1 MKVQIIAVG
10 VLVVLLSAASGFADT
25 LGEYDPNRTEQHT
38 ILMSASPYVT
48 KTPSGNSAL
57 ALPGTPVEIEDFV
70 VGTTPGN
77 TDPSYDYSPPHNI
90 YAYMIT
96 DPCTSG
102 PKKKAMIDT
111 GNHNTE
117 TAGSWAFQGMVDF
130 FASADP
136 EADWLRKHV
145 EFYIYPLVN
154 PDGRYTATGRGNPE
168 MTAEGFGT
176 DHNRVWHTC
185 GQGLSTIDALTVA
198 MRADTCNDVDFA
210 FDYHGGGSDFFY
222 IMPSQADCPYVK
234 AFAKREP
241 SVGPH
246 LRSGD
251 YRMLRIW
258 PLRPEGLNAEFS
270 CTPENHKNTGTVQ
283 DKLDLGKN
291 YGLAIYDVL
300 IEDDP
305 TADYLE
311 LKEESENWLIN
322 NLEPAQLIAHWN
334 FDDDDANDSSG
345 NEHHGTLMGDANIV
359 NDPCMGKVLELDGDD
374 DYVNCG
380 QGTWADIQGKITVAA
395 WIKVNEFDKS
405 WQTVFAKGNS
415 TYRLHRA
422 SSNDYMTFWLNTF
435 QEPDCRDAT
444 GTVDVNDG
452 KWHHVAG
459 VFGGDMVYLYVDG
472 VVDGVTTFTGGSIN
486 TNTYDVL
493 IGKNAETDSRQWNG
507 WIDDVRL
514 YNCSLSEDEIT
525 ALARRFSDPVAW
537 WKLDES
543 GVSTAADSTGN
554 GHTGTLHNNPT
565 WQPSGGQLDGALS
578 FDEVDDYVTVT
589 DFDYTNESD
598 EFSLGFWFKLADV
611 NGSGYQYVFSHG
623 LEMEYN
629 NLDIYFRESEQSN
642 PGTLT
647 TRIRLN
653 AGDKWQVSTPAALA
667 DGQWHMYTITVSSVD
682 GATIYIDDESV
693 LTNSA
698 IKGAS
703 FNPGTALYL
712 GVREDLNPDRH
723 YGSPAADDGLLDDV
737 RIYDYVLTLGE
748 IERMYQ
754 DAKGIIPPEFVC
766 SSRPAGDLNDD
777 CKVNFL
783 DFQILAADWLKG
795 IVYDEG
801 VSVNEFFSSYYS
813 PAYEA
818 IDATWTHM
826 LGGGDNR
833 VLVVALIAEDDDVNN
848 LAIASVKYNNVE
860 MNIVP
865 DSNVIATS
873 DPNKVKTVLYYL
885 LEADLPEPGYY
896 TVAALYAANDVAQR
910 LGGSVSRANV
920 AQQPPEAVAT
930 NSNTGQDT
938 ISTDITTVTANAW
951 VVDVVAGDDQ
961 GSFSTTT
968 GGMTEWWDVSGGV
981 STRGSTAAGATKS
994 PASAGLT
1001 TMSWSYSS
1009 GTYMLAHSVAA
1020 FETLD

>member
-1 MKVQIIAVG
+1 MPVKFALPKKPDSGLDKSLSARNFLDFSVLILYNDFLGKCYFWKVMIMKVQIIAVG

-96 DPCTSG
+96 DPCTIG

-111 GNHNTE
+111 GNHNSE

-130 FASADP
+130 FVSADP

-145 EFYIYPLVN
+145 EFYIYPLVS
-154 PDGRYTATGRGNPE
+154 PDGRYTATGRGSPE
-168 MTAEGFGT
+168 MEAEGFGT

-234 AFAKREP
+234 AFAEREP
-241 SVGPH
+241 FVPPK

-258 PLRPEGLNAEFS
+258 PMRPEGLNAEFA
-270 CTPENHKNTGTVQ
+270 CTPENHEGTGTVQ
-283 DKLDLGKN
+283 DKLDLGKS
-291 YGLAIYDVL
+291 YGLTIYDVL
-300 IEDDP
+300 IAEDP
-305 TADYLE
+305 NTDYLE
-311 LKEESENWLIN
+311 LKEEAENWLVD
-322 NLEPAQLIAHWN
+322 NLEEQT
-334 FDDDDANDSSG
+334 G
-345 NEHHGTLMGDANIV
+345 E
-359 NDPCMGKVLELDGDD
+359 LEL
-374 DYVNCG
+374 
-380 QGTWADIQGKITVAA
+380 
-395 WIKVNEFDKS
+395 
-405 WQTVFAKGNS
+405 
-415 TYRLHRA
+415 
-422 SSNDYMTFWLNTF
+422 
-435 QEPDCRDAT
+435 
-444 GTVDVNDG
+444 
-452 KWHHVAG
+452 
-459 VFGGDMVYLYVDG
+459 
-472 VVDGVTTFTGGSIN
+472 
-486 TNTYDVL
+486 
-493 IGKNAETDSRQWNG
+493 
-507 WIDDVRL
+507 
-514 YNCSLSEDEIT
+514 
-525 ALARRFSDPVAW
+525 VAW

-578 FDEVDDYVTVT
+578 FDKVDDYVTIT
-589 DFDYTNESD
+589 DFDYTNDSN
-598 EFSLGFWFKLADV
+598 EFSLGFWFKLADF
-611 NGSGYQYVFSHG
+611 SGDEYQYVFSHG

-629 NLDIYFRESEQSN
+629 NLDIYFRESEQSS

-653 AGDKWQVSTPAALA
+653 AGDRWQVSTPAALA

-682 GATIYIDDESV
+682 GATVYIDDESV

-737 RIYDYVLTLGE
+737 RLYNYALTPDDVDLL
-748 IERMYQ
+748 YQ
-754 DAKGIIPPEFVC
+754 GSDPCEPSEFIC
-766 SSRPAGDLNDD
+766 AEKPDGDLNDD
-777 CKVNFL
+777 CKVNLL

-795 IVYDEG
+795 IVYGEG
-801 VSVNEFFSSYYS
+801 VSANEFYS
-813 PAYEA
+813 VDYTPTDVVWYEA

-833 VLVVALIAEDDDVNN
+833 VLVVALAAEDDSESD
-848 LAIASVKYNNVE
+848 LAISSVKYNNVE

-865 DSNVIATS
+865 DSNVIAIS

-885 LEADLPEPGYY
+885 LEADLPEPGYH
-896 TVAALYAANDVAQR
+896 TVAVLYAANDVAQR

-920 AQQPPEAVAT
+920 VQQAPEAVAT
-930 NSNTGQDT
+930 NSNTDQDT

-968 GGMTEWWDVSGGV
+968 GGMTEQWDVSGSA

-1009 GTYMLAHSVAA
+1009 GTYMLAHSIAA

>member
-10 VLVVLLSAASGFADT
+10 VLFVLLSAVSGFADT
-25 LGEYDPNRTEQHT
+25 LDEYNTDRTEQHT
-38 ILMSASPYVT
+38 ITMSSSPYVT

-57 ALPGTPVEIEDFV
+57 ALGGTPAEIEDFV
-70 VGTTPGN
+70 IGTTPGN
-77 TDPSYDYSPPHNI
+77 TNPSYDLSPPHNI
-90 YAYMIT
+90 YAYKIT

-102 PKKKAMIDT
+102 PKKKAMIAT

-130 FASADP
+130 LVSADP
-136 EADWLRKHV
+136 EADWLRQHV

-154 PDGRYTATGRGNPE
+154 PDGRYTATGRGSPE
-168 MTAEGFGT
+168 QEAEGFGT

-234 AFAKREP
+234 AFAEREP

-258 PLRPEGLNAEFS
+258 PLRPEGLNAEFA
-270 CTPENHKNTGTVQ
+270 CTPENHEGTGTVQ
-283 DKLDLGKN
+283 DKLDLGKS

-300 IEDDP
+300 IAEDP
-305 TADYLE
+305 NTDYLE
-311 LKEESENWLIN
+311 LKEEAENWLVD
-322 NLEPAQLIAHWN
+322 NLEVRVQT
-334 FDDDDANDSSG
+334 G
-345 NEHHGTLMGDANIV
+345 
-359 NDPCMGKVLELDGDD
+359 ELVG
-374 DYVNCG
+374 
-380 QGTWADIQGKITVAA
+380 
-395 WIKVNEFDKS
+395 
-405 WQTVFAKGNS
+405 
-415 TYRLHRA
+415 
-422 SSNDYMTFWLNTF
+422 
-435 QEPDCRDAT
+435 
-444 GTVDVNDG
+444 
-452 KWHHVAG
+452 
-459 VFGGDMVYLYVDG
+459 
-472 VVDGVTTFTGGSIN
+472 
-486 TNTYDVL
+486 
-493 IGKNAETDSRQWNG
+493 
-507 WIDDVRL
+507 
-514 YNCSLSEDEIT
+514 
-525 ALARRFSDPVAW
+525 W

-578 FDEVDDYVTVT
+578 FDKVDDYVTIT
-589 DFDYTNESD
+589 DFDYTNDSN
-598 EFSLGFWFKLADV
+598 EFSLGFWFKLADF
-611 NGSGYQYVFSHG
+611 SGDEYQYVFSHG

-629 NLDIYFRESEQSN
+629 NLDIYFRESEKSD
-642 PGTLT
+642 PGALT

-653 AGDKWQVSTPAALA
+653 EGGKWQQSTPEALA

-682 GATIYIDDESV
+682 GATVYIDDESV
-693 LTNSA
+693 LTNGG

-703 FNPGTALYL
+703 FNPATDLYL
-712 GVREDLNPDRH
+712 GARQDLNPDRH

-737 RIYDYVLTLGE
+737 RLYNYALTPDDVDLL
-748 IERMYQ
+748 YQ
-754 DAKGIIPPEFVC
+754 GSEPCEPSGFICVEKPD
-766 SSRPAGDLNDD
+766 GDLNDD

-783 DFQILAADWLKG
+783 DFQILAADWLEG

-801 VSVNEFFSSYYS
+801 VSANEFYS
-813 PAYEA
+813 VDYTPTDVVWYEA

-833 VLVVALIAEDDDVNN
+833 VLVVALIGEANDVNN

-865 DSNVIATS
+865 DSNVIAIS

-920 AQQPPEAVAT
+920 AQQAPEAVAT

-938 ISTDITTVTANAW
+938 ISTNITTITANAW
-951 VVDVVAGDDQ
+951 VVDVVAGDDE
-961 GSFSTTT
+961 GSFTTTT
-968 GGMTEWWDVSGGV
+968 GGMTERWDVSGDD

-1009 GTYMLAHSVAA
+1009 GTYMLAHSIAA

>member
-1 MKVQIIAVG
+1 MKVQTIAVG
-10 VLVVLLSAASGFADT
+10 VLVVLLSAANAFAVD
-25 LGEYDPNRTEQHT
+25 LDEYNTDRTEQHT

-48 KTPSGNSAL
+48 KTLSGNSAL
-57 ALPGTPVEIEDFV
+57 ALGGTPVEIEDFV

-77 TDPSYDYSPPHNI
+77 TNPSYDLSPPHNI

-96 DPCTSG
+96 DPCVAG
-102 PKKKAMIDT
+102 PKKKAMIAT

-117 TAGSWAFQGMVDF
+117 TGGSWAFQGMVDF
-130 FASADP
+130 LVSADT

-154 PDGRYTATGRGNPE
+154 PDGRYTASGRDNPE
-168 MTAEGFGT
+168 MEADGSFGT
-176 DHNRVWHTC
+176 DHNRTWHTC

-210 FDYHGGGSDFFY
+210 FDFHGGGSDFVY
-222 IMPSQADCPYVK
+222 IMPSQADCPYVQ
-234 AFAKREP
+234 AFAEREP
-241 SVGPH
+241 SVPPK

-251 YRMLRIW
+251 YRMLRLW
-258 PLRPEGLNAEFS
+258 PLRPDPEGLNAEFS
-270 CTPENHKNTGTVQ
+270 CTPENDKSGTVQ
-283 DKLDLGKN
+283 DKLDLGKS

-300 IEDDP
+300 IAEDPND
-305 TADYLE
+305 DYLE
-311 LKEESENWLIN
+311 LKEEAENWLVD
-322 NLEPAQLIAHWN
+322 NLEEQT
-334 FDDDDANDSSG
+334 G
-345 NEHHGTLMGDANIV
+345 E
-359 NDPCMGKVLELDGDD
+359 LELVG
-374 DYVNCG
+374 
-380 QGTWADIQGKITVAA
+380 
-395 WIKVNEFDKS
+395 
-405 WQTVFAKGNS
+405 
-415 TYRLHRA
+415 
-422 SSNDYMTFWLNTF
+422 
-435 QEPDCRDAT
+435 
-444 GTVDVNDG
+444 
-452 KWHHVAG
+452 
-459 VFGGDMVYLYVDG
+459 
-472 VVDGVTTFTGGSIN
+472 
-486 TNTYDVL
+486 
-493 IGKNAETDSRQWNG
+493 
-507 WIDDVRL
+507 
-514 YNCSLSEDEIT
+514 
-525 ALARRFSDPVAW
+525 W

-565 WQPSGGQLDGALS
+565 WQPSGGQFDGALS

-611 NGSGYQYVFSHG
+611 SGSGYQYVFSHG
-623 LEMEYN
+623 LEQEYN
-629 NLDIYFRESEQSN
+629 NLDIYFRESEKSD

-653 AGDKWQVSTPAALA
+653 TGGKWQVSTPAALA

-682 GATIYIDDESV
+682 GATVYIDDESV

-712 GVREDLNPDRH
+712 GAREDLNPDRH

-737 RIYDYVLTLGE
+737 RLYNYALTPDDVDLL
-748 IERMYQ
+748 YQ
-754 DAKGIIPPEFVC
+754 GSEPCEPSGFICAE
-766 SSRPAGDLNDD
+766 SPAGDLNDD

-801 VSVNEFFSSYYS
+801 VSANEFFSSYYS
-813 PAYEA
+813 PDYEA

-865 DSNVIATS
+865 NSNVIATS
-873 DPNKVKTVLYYL
+873 DPNEVKTVLYYL
-885 LEADLPEPGYY
+885 LEEDLPEPGYY
-896 TVAALYAANDVAQR
+896 TVAALYAANDVVQR

-920 AQQPPEAVAT
+920 VQQAPEAVAT

-938 ISTDITTVTANAW
+938 ISTNITTVTANAW

-968 GGMTEWWDVSGGV
+968 GGMTERWDVSGSV

-1009 GTYMLAHSVAA
+1009 GTYMLAHSIAA